1 MAKKEKKMLEKKSGS
16 WVNSF
21 MLIGEAKINDYT
33 YKIDEKSN
41 KSDWIYN
48 SLNLGVF
55 CGEKSGTVYAE
66 LMGGYGAERD
76 NVIYVHGKTEDGK
89 DDFDNK
95 FTIDWD
101 DRHDNEILE
110 TIGDLCFM
118 TVGLEKD
125 KNDKVFYKKFLT
137 PYDMIAYIKEHL
149 EDGMVVNVKGNLKYS
164 TYNDTTQCKKEI
176 TSVVLSKADSVDKY
190 CAKFT
195 QTMLLNKDCIG
206 KADKVTGI
214 LPITARV
221 LDYVKE
227 WKGKVVKSFVPYVKD
242 FEYEMNLED
251 PETSKK
257 AVGKLFKVAKGVT
270 EITFEGELIEGG
282 ATITATMDDVPDDIK
297 ELIEIGVYTKEEAL
311 AKCSVS
317 SGREKRMVIRK
328 PLIKMVEDD
337 NGDKKPIVQKF
348 ERKYEDEDLI
358 PDFMLEVETES
369 DSDEDTSEDFDVF
382 GGSEDNKGNEK
393 KSTDNYMDW
402 LNQL

>member
-1 MAKKEKKMLEKKSGS
+1 MAKKEKKVLEKKNWIS
-16 WVNSF
+16 NF
-21 MLIGEAKINDYT
+21 TLIGEAKINDYT
-33 YKIDEKSN
+33 YKIDEKST

-76 NVIYVHGKTEDGK
+76 NVIYVHGKTDDGK

-101 DRHDNEILE
+101 DRFDKDILD
-110 TIGDLCFM
+110 TIGDLCFL

-125 KNDKVFYKKFLT
+125 KSGKVFYKKFLA
-137 PYDMIAYIKEHL
+137 PYDVIAYIKEHL

-164 TYNDTTQCKKEI
+164 TYNGSTQCKKEI
-176 TSVVLSKADSVDKY
+176 TSVVLSKAEDPGKY

-195 QTMLLNKDCIG
+195 QTMLLDKNCIG
-206 KADKVTGI
+206 KSDKSTGI
-214 LPITARV
+214 LPITAKV

-227 WKGKVVKSFVPYVKD
+227 WKGKTVKAFVPYAKD
-242 FEYEMNLED
+242 FEYELDLND
-251 PETSKK
+251 PDRSKL
-257 AVGKLFKVAKGVT
+257 AVDKLFKVSKGVT

-282 ATITATMDDVPDDIK
+282 AVVTATIDDIPDDIK
-297 ELIEIGVYTKEEAL
+297 ELIEIGVYTEEEAL

-328 PLIKMVEDD
+328 PLIKMVGDD
-337 NGDKKPIVQKF
+337 NENKKPVIQKF
-348 ERKYEDEDLI
+348 ERKYEDEDLVL
-358 PDFMLEVETES
+358 DFMFETEE
-369 DSDEDTSEDFDVF
+369 EDAD
-382 GGSEDNKGNEK
+382 
-393 KSTDNYMDW
+393 STDSIDLSDFEKIGSDYNKKNTDDSMDW
-402 LNQL
+402 LNDL

>member
-1 MAKKEKKMLEKKSGS
+1 MAKKEKKALEKKN
-16 WVNSF
+16 WVSSF

-33 YKIDEKSN
+33 YKIDEKST

-76 NVIYVHGKTEDGK
+76 NVIYVHGKTDDGK

-95 FTIDWD
+95 FSIDWD
-101 DRHDNEILE
+101 DRFDKDILD
-110 TIGDLCFM
+110 TIGDLCFL

-125 KNDKVFYKKFLT
+125 KSGKVFYKKFLT
-137 PYDMIAYIKEHL
+137 PYDMIVYIKEHL

-164 TYNDTTQCKKEI
+164 TYNGSTQCKKEI
-176 TSVVLSKADSVDKY
+176 TSVVLSKAENPGKY

-195 QTMLLNKDCIG
+195 QTMLLDKNCIG
-206 KADKVTGI
+206 KADKSTGI
-214 LPITARV
+214 LPVTAKV

-227 WKGKVVKSFVPYVKD
+227 WKGKTVKAFVPYAKD
-242 FEYEMNLED
+242 FEYEIDLND
-251 PETSKK
+251 PDRSKL
-257 AVGKLFKVAKGVT
+257 AVDKLFKVSKGVT

-282 ATITATMDDVPDDIK
+282 AVVTATIDDIPDDIK
-297 ELIEIGVYTKEEAL
+297 ELIEIGVYTEEEAL

-328 PLIKMVEDD
+328 PLIKLVGDD
-337 NGDKKPIVQKF
+337 NENKKPVIQKF
-348 ERKYEDEDLI
+348 ERKYEDEDLVL
-358 PDFMLEVETES
+358 DFMFETDEGDADFTDSIDLS
-369 DSDEDTSEDFDVF
+369 DFEEIGSD
-382 GGSEDNKGNEK
+382 DNKKN
-393 KSTDNYMDW
+393 TDDSMDW
-402 LNQL
+402 LNDL